1 MAKIFASFFNAISDP
16 KNKDAM
22 PCFYDA
28 FLNSLKDN
36 GNDVLYYSNL
46 FFNKNI
52 NKTPKDFLEKIKI
65 FNPDLI
71 ILFNN
76 ACFDISNEFDCPI
89 LIWEVDSYFYF
100 SNIDKIKLNP
110 NKYKYIVPQNISIEK
125 IKDFFGVNSKNIY
138 LLPPSSSVVAQKI
151 EQKSNITF
159 IGTRFGTNNIV
170 SKFINSEPNENEIDQ
185 YKKILK
191 YVETYPF
198 STDKDILKEF
208 KVNSEKIKKYLSI
221 KNIVEDISAKNRIQ
235 TLSAVADLGLSI
247 YGTESWKN
255 NLEYNPELYLSYKN
269 KSVYSLKHN
278 QDIYNSSKIGIN
290 INHAQAQD
298 SFSFRVCDIM
308 ASNACLVTQP
318 RKELNRLFPKIKI
331 PTYNNPYEAYSVC
344 KKLLNNINLREDI
357 VLSCQEMINNHYRFK
372 HRIKDL
378 EGITNVSLFSK
389 NVGSLTK
396 LEYKTNFETHKN
408 VHFIKK
414 ENNNL
419 RIKTRSK
426 LTFYSILMFIN
437 QIPFI
442 NKSFIDRDTI
452 FDKIKKTIDDEK
464 NN

>member
-1 MAKIFASFFNAISDP
+1 MSRIFVSFFNAIIDP
-16 KNKDAM
+16 NNKDAM

-28 FLNSLKDN
+28 FLNSLKN
-36 GNDVLYYSNL
+36 SGNDVLYYSNI

-52 NKTPKDFLEKIKI
+52 NKTPKDFLDKINI

-76 ACFDISNEFDCPI
+76 ACFDISDEFDCPI

-110 NKYKYIVPQNISIEK
+110 NRYKYIVPQNISIEK
-125 IKDFFGVNSKNIY
+125 IRDFFGVNSKNIY
-138 LLPPSSSVVAQKI
+138 LLPPSSSVIAQKI
-151 EQKSNITF
+151 KQKSNITF
-159 IGTRFGTNNIV
+159 IGTKFGTNNIV
-170 SKFINSEPNENEIDQ
+170 SKFINSEPDENEIAQ

-191 YVETYPF
+191 YIEDYPF
-198 STDKDILKEF
+198 STDKYILKNF
-208 KVNSEKIKKYLSI
+208 KVNSDKIKKYLSI

-269 KSVYSLKHN
+269 KLVYSLKHN

-290 INHAQAQD
+290 INHVQAQD

-331 PTYNNPYEAYSVC
+331 PTYNNPYEAYIVC
-344 KKLLNNINLREDI
+344 KKLLNNTNLREDI
-357 VLSCQEMINNHYRFK
+357 VLSCQETIDNHYRFK

-378 EGITNVSLFSK
+378 EGITNIPLFSK
-389 NVGSLTK
+389 NNGSLTK
-396 LEYKTNFETHKN
+396 LVYKTNSTTTEN
-408 VHFIKK
+408 VLFTKKIKT
-414 ENNNL
+414 NL
-419 RIKTRSK
+419 RIKIRSK
-426 LTFYSILMFIN
+426 LMLYSILMFIN
-437 QIPFI
+437 QIPMI
-442 NKSFIDRDTI
+442 NKILMSRGVIL
-452 FDKIKKTIDDEK
+452 DKIKETIDNE
-464 NN
+464 